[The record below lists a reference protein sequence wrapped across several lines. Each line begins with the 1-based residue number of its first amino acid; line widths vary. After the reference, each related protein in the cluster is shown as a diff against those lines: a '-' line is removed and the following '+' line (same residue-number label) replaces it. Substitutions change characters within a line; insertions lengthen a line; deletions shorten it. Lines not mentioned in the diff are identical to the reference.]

1 VRPHLDDK
9 ILAGWNGLMISALV
23 KGGELKAAREAAE
36 FVWSKMYRPE
46 EGILLRRWRDGE
58 VGIAGFLDDYAFFT
72 QALIDLYETEFR
84 GGDLDRAILLAT
96 RSIELFEDSEHGAF
110 YSTPEGAEDLVLR
123 IKDDYD
129 GAEPSGN
136 SVMVTNLLRL
146 AVLGGREDFRRK
158 AERALDAFASRM
170 TGAGLAV
177 PQMLVGYALASMP
190 PEQVCDAFACRL
202 TTSDVAKFKRLVK

>member
-1 VRPHLDDK
+1 
-9 ILAGWNGLMISALV
+9 
-23 KGGELKAAREAAE
+23 
-36 FVWSKMYRPE
+36 
-46 EGILLRRWRDGE
+46 
-58 VGIAGFLDDYAFFT
+58 
-72 QALIDLYETEFR
+72 
-84 GGDLDRAILLAT
+84 
-96 RSIELFEDSEHGAF
+96 
-110 YSTPEGAEDLVLR
+110 
-123 IKDDYD
+123 
-129 GAEPSGN
+129 
-136 SVMVTNLLRL
+136 MVTNLLRL